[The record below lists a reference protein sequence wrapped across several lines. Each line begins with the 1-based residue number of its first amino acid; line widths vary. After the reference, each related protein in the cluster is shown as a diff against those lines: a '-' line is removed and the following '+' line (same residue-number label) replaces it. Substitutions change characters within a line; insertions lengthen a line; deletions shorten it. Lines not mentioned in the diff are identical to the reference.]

1 MPNVVQDVINNSYS
15 NEPVK
20 IFVGDIDEFYCEAR
34 DDEIRH
40 YVWVNYRIDEN
51 AIEDLV
57 AGKFNTIGEAE
68 SFARTLKDDFE
79 KYDVEAVIV

>member
-1 MPNVVQDVINNSYS
+1 MTNVVQNVINTSYS

-20 IFVGDIDEFYCEAR
+20 IFIGDVDEFYCEAR
-34 DDEIRH
+34 NDEIRN

-68 SFARTLKDDFE
+68 SFARNLREDFK